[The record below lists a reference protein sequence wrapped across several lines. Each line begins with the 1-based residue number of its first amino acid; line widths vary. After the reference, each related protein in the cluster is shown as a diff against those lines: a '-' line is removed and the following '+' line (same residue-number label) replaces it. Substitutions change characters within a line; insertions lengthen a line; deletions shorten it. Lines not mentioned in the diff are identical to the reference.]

1 MDLTNPAE
9 LLEQIPEFAEE
20 LMEPEDCFPEGKSL
34 HVSLQ
39 CWGKKPSFLLL
50 NISQPSHHVA
60 LLACSSI
67 SLDALRFLGTIMLQ
81 THTQNPLLP
90 LVFGFPR

>member
-1 MDLTNPAE
+1 MGIAWQCLCCGDFSWGVGQWNHNSATSFRVTDQFVFLIFALVDNKLDEISLSEGSTVDLTNPAE

-39 CWGKKPSFLLL
+39 S
-50 NISQPSHHVA
+50 
-60 LLACSSI
+60 
-67 SLDALRFLGTIMLQ
+67 
-81 THTQNPLLP
+81 
-90 LVFGFPR
+90 